1 MIFLKGIMH
10 VHTKLYTNI
19 YSGYLVKITYERFKF
34 YHVFSFLTGILIGH
48 SKFNGISLCFEKNII
63 QFSQPIRIFHCLLI
77 YHLLTKT
84 SFSLDLD
91 SI

>member
-10 VHTKLYTNI
+10 IHTKLYTNI

-48 SKFNGISLCFEKNII
+48 SEFNGISLCFEKKSSNSH
-63 QFSQPIRIFHCLLI
+63 SQLEYFIA
-77 YHLLTKT
+77 Y
-84 SFSLDLD
+84 
-91 SI
+91 